1 MRPAK
6 IIFAFFTLIYLIAV
20 NATASGKAVYFTAE
34 KRQLSPGNTSYFI
47 DPLTGNDKNN
57 GKSKAK
63 PWKTFTPANR
73 LIFSLGDKLIVL
85 SPGVF
90 HTSLMLMAK
99 GTSKKPI
106 SVLFAPGQY
115 HLYNTDAYHTKLN
128 ISNANDR
135 PEEQKAIALYIIG
148 SKNVMFKASGAKFI
162 FHAKMIETCID
173 HSENISIEDIS
184 YDYHIPTVSEF
195 KVIAKNSNYADL
207 QVNKDSKY
215 SVTDSLLTWEGDG
228 WRSKNSWYW
237 QEFNPAT
244 GYLTRTDLSLDKA
257 RFADLGNNKLR
268 VFYTSDPGIKQG
280 FVYQTRDVTRD
291 CAGIFLQHSK
301 NILFKNVRIYF
312 MHGMGI
318 VSQLCQNITMDAVVV
333 KPDPASGRTCAAWA
347 DILHFSGCSGR
358 IEIKNSYLSAA
369 NDDAINV
376 HGVHLRIIEKPAPNQ
391 LRVRFM
397 HGQTFGFNA
406 YQPGDS
412 IELIH
417 GNSLLAFAHNV
428 VTRSEMINDKEI
440 LLTLKDQV
448 ASHLLPDD
456 AVENVTRTP
465 EVFIHHNIIT
475 SIPTRGILVTTRR
488 KVVIED
494 NKFLRTALPAILVED
509 DAEGWFE
516 SGMVKNLAI
525 RNNSF
530 VECGEPVISIH
541 PENSIS
547 AGPVHRNLQ
556 ITGNQFTLSGS
567 KVLSAKS
574 TANITFNDNMIITPK
589 AVSIGDMTE
598 FKDCLNVKIDNNRI
612 Q

>member
-1 MRPAK
+1 
-6 IIFAFFTLIYLIAV
+6 
-20 NATASGKAVYFTAE
+20 
-34 KRQLSPGNTSYFI
+34 
-47 DPLTGNDKNN
+47 
-57 GKSKAK
+57 
-63 PWKTFTPANR
+63 
-73 LIFSLGDKLIVL
+73 
-85 SPGVF
+85 
-90 HTSLMLMAK
+90 
-99 GTSKKPI
+99 
-106 SVLFAPGQY
+106 
-115 HLYNTDAYHTKLN
+115 
-128 ISNANDR
+128 
-135 PEEQKAIALYIIG
+135 
-148 SKNVMFKASGAKFI
+148 
-162 FHAKMIETCID
+162 
-173 HSENISIEDIS
+173 
-184 YDYHIPTVSEF
+184 
-195 KVIAKNSNYADL
+195 
-207 QVNKDSKY
+207 
-215 SVTDSLLTWEGDG
+215 
-228 WRSKNSWYW
+228 
-237 QEFNPAT
+237 
-244 GYLTRTDLSLDKA
+244 
-257 RFADLGNNKLR
+257 
-268 VFYTSDPGIKQG
+268 
-280 FVYQTRDVTRD
+280 
-291 CAGIFLQHSK
+291 
-301 NILFKNVRIYF
+301 
-312 MHGMGI
+312 
-318 VSQLCQNITMDAVVV
+318 
-333 KPDPASGRTCAAWA
+333 
-347 DILHFSGCSGR
+347 
-358 IEIKNSYLSAA
+358 
-369 NDDAINV
+369 
-376 HGVHLRIIEKPAPNQ
+376 
-391 LRVRFM
+391 
-397 HGQTFGFNA
+397 
-406 YQPGDS
+406 
-412 IELIH
+412 
-417 GNSLLAFAHNV
+417 
-428 VTRSEMINDKEI
+428 MINDKEI